1 MNGES
6 VDIINVGVLI
16 VAAMLAIG
24 ALLTFIR
31 LVRGPGLPDRVVALD
46 LIAMFVAGSIAV
58 YAIAT
63 DQPIL
68 ILPAITL
75 ALVLFVGTVAFAMY
89 VEKRNREG
97 GDDK

>member
-1 MNGES
+1 M
-6 VDIINVGVLI
+6 IMVGVAV
-16 VAAMLAIG
+16 VATMLVAG
-24 ALLTFIR
+24 SLLTFVR
-31 LVRGPGLPDRVVALD
+31 LSRGPGLPDRVVALD
-46 LIAMFVAGSIAV
+46 LIAMYVAGAIAV

-63 DQPIL
+63 DQPIF

-97 GDDK
+97 RDEQ